1 MQTYITSY
9 KPFCIYTDNQYP
21 NVKYHTRNFC
31 PLTYRFTIV
40 ESTALW
46 NDLPGDV
53 KSVPYLNKFKHMTL
67 SFYRSR
73 LQSYSLPN
81 KRLITLV
88 GSTNSTS
95 ANFQILCILFNSMY
109 FIFNLISFRTLVL
122 AKSSIRS
129 VQFMYSIYPLYSQF
143 IKFWGVNINL
153 VCVLFQ
159 PPVVTIK
166 LIVGNKCNK
175 FKNT

>member
-88 GSTNSTS
+88 GSTNS
-95 ANFQILCILFNSMY
+95 MY

-143 IKFWGVNINL
+143 IKFWGFNINL